1 MKKAEFSDDALRLA
15 ASRVRDTMLAALPEP
30 EECRPVFSLSF
41 LQRMEKLLR
50 HDRRLCAVRRLG
62 RRVATV
68 AVTVFAAAS
77 IWLSVDT
84 EARAAVVN
92 WVREVY
98 ENSVIYRFPG
108 ENTAAEALPRYE
120 ITALPEGYDMTET
133 TELSTMCVVSYE
145 NGEDMIIFFYEQ
157 MTDDGHL
164 QIFLKEPDYLCCKIK
179 VGDFTG
185 EFYMPFDESQS
196 NELIWRDE
204 MQGILFQISAF
215 ADADTL
221 IAMAESVKS
230 TG

>member
-62 RRVATV
+62 RRVAAV
-68 AVTVFAAAS
+68 AVTVLAAAS

-108 ENTAAEALPRYE
+108 ENTAAETLPRYE
-120 ITALPEGYDMTET
+120 ITALPEGYDMTEI

-145 NGEDMIIFFYEQ
+145 NGDSQIIFSYEWL
-157 MTDDGHL
+157 TDDGHL
-164 QIFLKEPDYLCCKIK
+164 QIFFREQGYTYRETEVGGHAAELYLTN
-179 VGDFTG
+179 D
-185 EFYMPFDESQS
+185 PADS
-196 NELIWRDE
+196 NVLIWIDEERD
-204 MQGILFQISAF
+204 ILFEINAL

-221 IAMAESVKS
+221 IALAESVKS